1 MLNSNIKCR
10 KCSIN
15 IRQPVRHLAW
25 SKTKKIAFSTLDMER
40 ERMRERESCLQVWL
54 PHGHRPAV
62 VAPNS
67 GEGGHG
73 GRRLQCFPSPA
84 MGSGSTSTTA
94 VIGHGPQPGLRTPKQ
109 GAPRWLPRPRHGH
122 SGAPRS
128 GHGATPKTAYTSPM
142 HLLTSRR
149 PHNTDPHSHKG
160 LAHRR
165 A

>member
-1 MLNSNIKCR
+1 MEQNKKAEQKRLHS
-10 KCSIN
+10 
-15 IRQPVRHLAW
+15 RHL
-25 SKTKKIAFSTLDMER
+25 TR
-40 ERMRERESCLQVWL
+40 RERESCLQVWL
-54 PHGHRPAV
+54 PHRHRPAA

-73 GRRLQCFPSPA
+73 GRLLQCFPLSA
-84 MGSGSTSTTA
+84 IGSGSTSTTA
-94 VIGHGPQPGLRTPKQ
+94 VRGHGSQPSIKTPKQ

-149 PHNTDPHSHKG
+149 PHNTDPHSHKRPCSPACLTARLG
-160 LAHRR
+160 GA
-165 A
+165 